1 MIQTSIT
8 DVPSNR
14 PVTQSRAWLAV
25 GDVMNEGVETVSSNE
40 TVVATAQMMAAKNI
54 SCVVVVDDGKV
65 AGILTER
72 DLVKKGVA
80 QAGNL
85 TTANVVDI
93 MSTLVETIPP
103 GLSVLEAGRIMDA
116 KSIRRLPIVDNGK
129 LVGIV
134 TQTDM
139 IRVLTTYGMWRDVA
153 EIMSRNVSAVEKKA
167 TVAEVTKIMASRNI
181 SSTVVVEDNRVVGIF
196 TERDM
201 LKRIIALEKNPH
213 SIAIER
219 VMSSPV
225 FSVSSEYSVLSAS
238 KIMEKHKIRRLV
250 VMDQDRLCGILSQ
263 TDIFMAVK
271 NKLQADE
278 EYHLSLLDQSENS
291 IYTLDCE
298 GRITYVNPALLRLLE
313 VSDPSEL
320 IGHHFLPERF
330 LPNPELGIPLIETQ
344 NCGPQRKELILKS
357 ARNKKI
363 YVTLFADAIKGPT
376 GRIEGSQGI
385 IHDIT
390 AEKELVALRQAKEA
404 LAQANIETEEV
415 NRQLAG
421 AVEKTTLLARE
432 ATAASQAKS
441 DFLANMSHEIRTPM
455 NAIIGFSDLLIEED
469 LTHEQKCY
477 VGAIRDGSE
486 HLLSLINDILD
497 FSKIEAGKFKVNI
510 VDCDLEPILEEVD
523 ILLRP
528 AAAKKGLEFKILK
541 STGLPLQIST
551 DPGRLK
557 QCLINLIN
565 NAIKFTEKG
574 HVHLRINT
582 ERSEGD
588 RPFLRFDV
596 ADTGIGIEPEKHAQI
611 FESFAQADNTNTRRF
626 GGTGLGLAITKQLA
640 ELLGGSAS
648 LTSEPNKGSTFTLR
662 VPTAYDSPVKATS
675 GEAATEEA

>member
-1 MIQTSIT
+1 
-8 DVPSNR
+8 
-14 PVTQSRAWLAV
+14 
-25 GDVMNEGVETVSSNE
+25 
-40 TVVATAQMMAAKNI
+40 
-54 SCVVVVDDGKV
+54 
-65 AGILTER
+65 
-72 DLVKKGVA
+72 
-80 QAGNL
+80 
-85 TTANVVDI
+85 
-93 MSTLVETIPP
+93 
-103 GLSVLEAGRIMDA
+103 
-116 KSIRRLPIVDNGK
+116 
-129 LVGIV
+129 
-134 TQTDM
+134 
-139 IRVLTTYGMWRDVA
+139 
-153 EIMSRNVSAVEKKA
+153 
-167 TVAEVTKIMASRNI
+167 MASRNI
-181 SSTVVVEDNRVVGIF
+181 SSVVVVEDNRVIGIF

-201 LKRIIALEKNPH
+201 LKRIIALEKDPH
-213 SIAIER
+213 SIEIEQ

-225 FSVSSEYSVLSAS
+225 VSVSAECSVLSAS
-238 KIMEKHKIRRLV
+238 KVMEKRKIRRLV
-250 VMDQDRLCGILSQ
+250 VMDQNRLCGILSQ

-278 EYHLSLLDQSENS
+278 EYHLSLLEQSENCV
-291 IYTLDCE
+291 YTLDCD
-298 GRITYVNPALLRLLE
+298 GRITYVNPAFLRLLE
-313 VSDPSEL
+313 VSNAAEL
-320 IGHHFLPERF
+320 IGHHFLPEQF
-330 LPNPELGIPLIETQ
+330 LPNPQMEIPLVETE

-357 ARNKKI
+357 ARNKNI
-363 YVTLFADAIKGPT
+363 HVTLFADAIKGPT

-385 IHDIT
+385 LYDIT

-455 NAIIGFSDLLIEED
+455 NAIIGFSDLLSEEN
-469 LTHEQKCY
+469 LTDEQKCY
-477 VGAIRDGSE
+477 VGAIRDSSE

-510 VDCDLEPILEEVD
+510 VDCDLEPILDEVD

-528 AAAKKGLEFKILK
+528 AASKKGLEFNILR
-541 STGLPLQIST
+541 STTLPLQIST

-557 QCLINLIN
+557 QCLINLTN
-565 NAIKFTEKG
+565 NAIKFTEEG
-574 HVHLRINT
+574 HVHIRIT
-582 ERSEGD
+582 AEQSEDD

-648 LTSEPNKGSTFTLR
+648 LVSEPNKGSTFTLR
-662 VPTAYDSPVKATS
+662 VPTACDCPVKATPE
-675 GEAATEEA
+675 EAATEEA